1 VTPLR
6 RSYDSGDRKSSSDDI
21 YESAVV
27 EILVQEHGAAQTNL
41 LVIDVLGRL
50 MSAGVAVLLTLGPEL
65 SVTRLVSALL
75 VIVLV
80 GLFWQ
85 WGRRRAWRRIFSV
98 EETLSR
104 VTGGVAERAYIES
117 RFIAESGQGQVD
129 LLHRL
134 EPLLWLGA
142 NLAIALTS
150 LLSSGIS

>member
-1 VTPLR
+1 MIPLR
-6 RSYDSGDRKSSSDDI
+6 RFRDAGDSKGSSDDI
-21 YESAVV
+21 YESAMV
-27 EILVQEHGAAQTNL
+27 EILVQEHGAAQTSL
-41 LVIDVLGRL
+41 LVSDVLGRL
-50 MSAGVAVLLTLGPEL
+50 MSAGVALFLTLGPEL
-65 SVTRLVSALL
+65 SVTRLVAGLL
-75 VIVLV
+75 VIVLI

-104 VTGGVAERAYIES
+104 VTGGEAERAYVES
-117 RFIAESGQGQVD
+117 RFIAESGLGQVD

-142 NLAIALTS
+142 NLAIALTN

>member
-1 VTPLR
+1 MTPSR
-6 RSYDSGDRKSSSDDI
+6 HPYDPGDRKGSLDDA

-27 EILVQEHGAAQTNL
+27 EILVQEHGGAQTSL
-41 LVIDVLGRL
+41 LVVDVLGRL
-50 MSAGVAVLLTLGPEL
+50 MSAGVAVLLALGPEL
-65 SVTRLVSALL
+65 SVTRLVAGLL

-104 VTGGVAERAYIES
+104 MTGGAAERAYIES
-117 RFIAESGQGQVD
+117 RFIAESGQSRVD

-142 NLAIALTS
+142 NLAIAVTS